1 MKFELVHGPAGRAL
15 GGLAWD
21 GKEMLVSDINDSTT
35 LAFDPETGK
44 TRVQRRWTNRMNGIA
59 WGADGALYGCQMAS
73 RRVVR
78 MPADG
83 SMIVTT
89 TKLHGH
95 NHNQPNLVV
104 ADKKGRI
111 WFTDVLDPLPA
122 SGPAVFPYLEHQSVL
137 RMEQSPRPQSHWHIE
152 RITFDTQSARG
163 LALSPDEKTLYVSET
178 DNEPGGVRELRAYP
192 VLEDGTLGP
201 YRLFHSFGADSR
213 GVHRGIE
220 GLCVD
225 AGGNLLACA
234 GWTRSGPGPLLY
246 VFAPSGQILES
257 HAVPEGRPVNCAFG
271 DRDLSTLYVTTAAG
285 HLFRAK
291 ATGRKGHLPHLP
303 QR

>member
-1 MKFELVHGPAGRAL
+1 MRFDLVHGPLGRAL

-21 GKEMLVSDINDSTT
+21 GKEMLVSDVMDSTT
-35 LAFDPETGK
+35 LAFDPESGS

-83 SMIVTT
+83 SMIVTA
-89 TKLHGH
+89 TKLHGQS
-95 NHNQPNLVV
+95 HNQPNLIV
-104 ADKKGRI
+104 ADKKGRL

-137 RMEQSPRPQSHWHIE
+137 RMEQSPRPQSHWHLS
-152 RITFDTQSARG
+152 RMTFDTQSARG

-178 DNEPGGVRELRAYP
+178 NNEPGGVRELRAYP
-192 VLEDGTLGP
+192 ILEDGTLGP

-225 AGGNLLACA
+225 AHGNILACA

-257 HAVPEGRPVNCAFG
+257 HPVPEDRPLNCAFG

-291 ATGRKGHLPHLP
+291 R
-303 QR
+303 